1 MAAYIDFT
9 KSPDYPRFM
18 QGMGEVLASPPQLY
32 HFFPNSFPP
41 HIPLSTAPYTEV
53 TTFCNTIYSPDFR
66 QNVESFVKVLDEGKV
81 EGYLGAVYGDT
92 EVIGKRVINSGS
104 AEVKKASMMVM
115 CVGVCTPFSLFKS
128 LSRISPLFFPGSTL
142 PRFRGAGV
150 AILASFP

>member
-53 TTFCNTIYSPDFR
+53 TTFCNTTYSPDFR

-142 PRFRGAGV
+142 PRF
-150 AILASFP
+150 